1 MTACVHSAT
10 ETVQNLLLGAKKATA
25 AALLAAAAVVKCGGG
40 GEGARAL
47 GSADA
52 FGAASEE
59 IETNAARASTAS
71 LALPTC
77 SVFCAKGAG
86 RGAEKEEPGGG
97 GGGRGRA
104 PGGEEGGGGRSD
116 AAFVERRVER
126 RGRRGKTKEN
136 KSSTQTENSKKSGI
150 KSSSKREG
158 RKKTKKGLAFFL
170 ADDDAHLR
178 TVADRLPELLL
189 PLRLHQ
195 KGKKRV

>member
-1 MTACVHSAT
+1 MWWWWWRGRES
-10 ETVQNLLLGAKKATA
+10 
-25 AALLAAAAVVKCGGG
+25 
-40 GEGARAL
+40 L

>member
-1 MTACVHSAT
+1 MWWWWRGRES
-10 ETVQNLLLGAKKATA
+10 
-25 AALLAAAAVVKCGGG
+25 
-40 GEGARAL
+40 L

-126 RGRRGKTKEN
+126 RGRRG
-136 KSSTQTENSKKSGI
+136 
-150 KSSSKREG
+150 R
-158 RKKTKKGLAFFL
+158 GLRA
-170 ADDDAHLR
+170 
-178 TVADRLPELLL
+178 ADRTLQRIKRSPEATGQEIEEEETGTLPAEAASAAMTRYSRSNWCADGSRSAARPGLV
-189 PLRLHQ
+189 RSA
-195 KGKKRV
+195 